1 MLVRASCFLLCILSL
16 PQGERRQPIPEGI
29 VGTWIVTREVPT
41 KTISCWGKEDARKL
55 IRTELQYSDKIF
67 RWDKTTIENP
77 VVETRTVTAQE
88 FHDENSGAGPHGSE
102 ITLQELGISSDS
114 ITEIAIKHSPG
125 HLFTETIEIPG
136 DDVIVKDPATLV
148 FSVCNVYFE
157 AKRFRK
163 DKDKDK

>member
-1 MLVRASCFLLCILSL
+1 MLVRASGLLLCVLGL
-16 PQGERRQPIPEGI
+16 LQTEKAERRQPMPEAI
-29 VGTWIVTREVPT
+29 VGTWSVSREIPT

-77 VVETRTVTAQE
+77 VVEVRTVTASE
-88 FHDENSGAGPHGSE
+88 FHDENSGAGPHGAE
-102 ITLQELGISSDS
+102 ISLPDLGINSDS
-114 ITEIAIKHSPG
+114 VTEIAIKHPPG

-136 DDVIVKDPATLV
+136 DDVVVKDPATIV

-157 AKRFRK
+157 AKRVHK
-163 DKDKDK
+163 NK